1 MFDYGSVNLYISKLV
16 ALEAA
21 IATVFFI
28 NDHFAF
34 SEFGKKAFAILR
46 TNLVR
51 AGGTLISFS
60 GLYIGVEL
68 GLHYMI
74 ANTIGVG
81 LGSMFNYYFER
92 FEDLELYLSPLNLQ
106 PGSLHLPCLS
116 LIDPVKPRELIQ
128 QICHRCYQG

>member
-1 MFDYGSVNLYISKLV
+1 MKLEVFKDYMSLTKFLLAGVVGLVVENGVLFLMFDYGSVNLYISKLV

-21 IATVFFI
+21 IVTVFFI
-28 NDHFAF
+28 NDNFAF
-34 SEFGKKAFAILR
+34 SEFDKKAFAILR

-92 FEDLELYLSPLNLQ
+92 LKTWNS
-106 PGSLHLPCLS
+106 
-116 LIDPVKPRELIQ
+116 I
-128 QICHRCYQG
+128 

>member
-1 MFDYGSVNLYISKLV
+1 MKLEVFKDYMSLTKFLLAGVVGLVVENGVLFLMFDYGSVNLFISKLV

-21 IATVFFI
+21 IVTVFFI
-28 NDHFAF
+28 NDNFAF
-34 SEFGKKAFAILR
+34 SEFDKKAFAILR

-60 GLYIGVEL
+60 GLYVGVEL

-92 FEDLELYLSPLNLQ
+92 LKTWNS
-106 PGSLHLPCLS
+106 
-116 LIDPVKPRELIQ
+116 I
-128 QICHRCYQG
+128 

>member
-1 MFDYGSVNLYISKLV
+1 MKLEVFKDYMSLTKFLLAGVVGLVVENGVLFLMFDYGSVNLFISKLV

-21 IATVFFI
+21 IVTVFFI
-28 NDHFAF
+28 NDNFAF
-34 SEFGKKAFAILR
+34 SEFDKKAFAILR

-92 FEDLELYLSPLNLQ
+92 LKTWNS
-106 PGSLHLPCLS
+106 
-116 LIDPVKPRELIQ
+116 I
-128 QICHRCYQG
+128 

>member
-1 MFDYGSVNLYISKLV
+1 MKLEVFKDYMSLTKFLLAGVVGLVVENGVLFLLFDFGSVNLYISKLV

-21 IATVFFI
+21 IVTVFLI

-34 SEFGKKAFAILR
+34 SEFDKKAFAILR
-46 TNLVR
+46 TNIVR

-92 FEDLELYLSPLNLQ
+92 LKTWNS
-106 PGSLHLPCLS
+106 
-116 LIDPVKPRELIQ
+116 I
-128 QICHRCYQG
+128 

>member
-1 MFDYGSVNLYISKLV
+1 MKLEVFKDYMSLTKFLLAGVIGLVVENGVLFLMFDYGSVNLFISKLV

-21 IATVFFI
+21 IVTVFFI
-28 NDHFAF
+28 NDNFAF
-34 SEFGKKAFAILR
+34 SEFDKKAFAILR

-60 GLYIGVEL
+60 GLYVGVEL

-92 FEDLELYLSPLNLQ
+92 LKTWNS
-106 PGSLHLPCLS
+106 
-116 LIDPVKPRELIQ
+116 I
-128 QICHRCYQG
+128 

>member
-1 MFDYGSVNLYISKLV
+1 MKLEVFKDYMSLTKFLLAGVIGLVVENGVLFLMFDYGSVNLFISKLV

-21 IATVFFI
+21 IVTVFFI
-28 NDHFAF
+28 NDNFAF
-34 SEFGKKAFAILR
+34 SEFDKKAFAILR

-92 FEDLELYLSPLNLQ
+92 LKTWNS
-106 PGSLHLPCLS
+106 
-116 LIDPVKPRELIQ
+116 I
-128 QICHRCYQG
+128 

>member
-1 MFDYGSVNLYISKLV
+1 MKLEVFKDYMSLTKFLLAGVVGLVVENGVLFLLFDFGSVNLYISKLV

-21 IATVFFI
+21 IVTVFFI
-28 NDHFAF
+28 NDNFAF
-34 SEFGKKAFAILR
+34 SEFDKKAFAILR

-60 GLYIGVEL
+60 GLYVGVEL

-92 FEDLELYLSPLNLQ
+92 LKTWNS
-106 PGSLHLPCLS
+106 
-116 LIDPVKPRELIQ
+116 I
-128 QICHRCYQG
+128 

>member
-1 MFDYGSVNLYISKLV
+1 MKLEVFKDYMSLTKFLLAGVVGLVVENGVLFLMFDYGSVNLYISKLV

-21 IATVFFI
+21 IITVFFI

-34 SEFGKKAFAILR
+34 EEYDKKTYAILR
-46 TNLVR
+46 SNIVR
-51 AGGTLISFS
+51 AGGTLISFV
-60 GLYIGVEL
+60 GLYVGVEL

-92 FEDLELYLSPLNLQ
+92 LKTWNS
-106 PGSLHLPCLS
+106 
-116 LIDPVKPRELIQ
+116 I
-128 QICHRCYQG
+128 

>member
-34 SEFGKKAFAILR
+34 SEFDKKAFAILR

-92 FEDLELYLSPLNLQ
+92 LKYIAGVTDVNLRPKKQ
-106 PGSLHLPCLS
+106 MEAETSTVG
-116 LIDPVKPRELIQ
+116 VKAF
-128 QICHRCYQG
+128 

>member
-1 MFDYGSVNLYISKLV
+1 MKLEVFKDYMSLTKFLLAGVIGLVVENGVLFLMFDYGSVNLFISKLV

-21 IATVFFI
+21 IVTVFFI
-28 NDHFAF
+28 NDNFAF
-34 SEFGKKAFAILR
+34 SEFDKKAFAILR

-68 GLHYMI
+68 GFHYMI

-92 FEDLELYLSPLNLQ
+92 LKTWNS
-106 PGSLHLPCLS
+106 
-116 LIDPVKPRELIQ
+116 I
-128 QICHRCYQG
+128 

>member
-1 MFDYGSVNLYISKLV
+1 MKLEVFKDYMSLTKFLLAGVVGLVVENGVLFLLFDFGSVNLYISKLV

-21 IATVFFI
+21 IVTVFLI
-28 NDHFAF
+28 NDNFAF
-34 SEFGKKAFAILR
+34 SEFDKKAFAILR

-60 GLYIGVEL
+60 GLYVGVEL

-92 FEDLELYLSPLNLQ
+92 LKTWNS
-106 PGSLHLPCLS
+106 
-116 LIDPVKPRELIQ
+116 I
-128 QICHRCYQG
+128 